1 MVTDPL
7 MLPRGTGKLV
17 KFGSP
22 DVRFMLGGD
31 VTGGRF
37 ALVEHPLPARSL
49 GAPVHTHAEDTR
61 QAVTP

>member
-7 MLPRGTGKLV
+7 ILPPAAGKLV
-17 KFGSP
+17 QLGSLG
-22 DVRFMLGGD
+22 VRFMLGGD